1 VICQFGSID
10 ETLMREAS
18 PGELLFWLMIERA
31 ALTGASLFDFGIGD
45 QDYKR
50 RWCRSE
56 TLHHD
61 LMIAVT
67 PRGRIAERL
76 LIALTRAKA
85 RIKNNT
91 ALYSSI
97 QRIRAWG
104 SSKSPAPAQ
113 STGDGE

>member
-1 VICQFGSID
+1 
-10 ETLMREAS
+10 MPEAS

-50 RWCRSE
+50 RWCRNE

-61 LMIAVT
+61 LMLAIT
-67 PRGRIAERL
+67 PRGHLAEQALRT
-76 LIALTRAKA
+76 LTRAKA
-85 RIKNNT
+85 AIKNNA
-91 ALYSSI
+91 ALYSLI

-104 SSKSPAPAQ
+104 TKPPAPSEPAND
-113 STGDGE
+113 GD